1 LSPLLFQV
9 SLSLNFIQ
17 KSLIQKF
24 AGPEIA
30 NSIITE
36 IIPVVVS
43 EFSSLQPADT
53 FASDDVKIIHES
65 KISASNSYVIEP
77 KLSKFKSNKPKI
89 INSVSERPQTAR
101 EKMRKPVEVKPDV
114 KYSHKLGEL
123 PKYLQK
129 RKEQSTATSKCSLQ
143 IDETRPKTVDLS
155 IIGIQKALSKAQF
168 IVKPQREIQGD
179 VKSEKSQVSLIARPQ
194 KITES
199 KSKIPLPSKDNEML
213 KLECDK
219 LKSNVNEINEQ
230 LKSKAARI
238 KSLEMQVARY
248 QKELKQNAEIVDKQL
263 NSEAEIMNLKKSI
276 DNLNGRLKIKDDAIN
291 RLKNDTEK
299 LNNELKMLK
308 SSFETLSM
316 EKNELQTLLNNL
328 KKKEI
333 DESKQS
339 LASEIATMALKEQ
352 LNEKCDEIAE
362 LKKKIA
368 SLNDE
373 LVSFFY
379 NPILGLN
386 IFFEI

>member
-1 LSPLLFQV
+1 
-9 SLSLNFIQ
+9 
-17 KSLIQKF
+17 
-24 AGPEIA
+24 
-30 NSIITE
+30 
-36 IIPVVVS
+36 
-43 EFSSLQPADT
+43 
-53 FASDDVKIIHES
+53 
-65 KISASNSYVIEP
+65 
-77 KLSKFKSNKPKI
+77 
-89 INSVSERPQTAR
+89 
-101 EKMRKPVEVKPDV
+101 
-114 KYSHKLGEL
+114 
-123 PKYLQK
+123 
-129 RKEQSTATSKCSLQ
+129 
-143 IDETRPKTVDLS
+143 
-155 IIGIQKALSKAQF
+155 
-168 IVKPQREIQGD
+168 
-179 VKSEKSQVSLIARPQ
+179 
-194 KITES
+194 
-199 KSKIPLPSKDNEML
+199 
-213 KLECDK
+213 
-219 LKSNVNEINEQ
+219 
-230 LKSKAARI
+230 
-238 KSLEMQVARY
+238 MQVARY

-386 IFFEI
+386 IFF